1 MIFSKKSKLFIINY
15 FESVEKE
22 IETEFE
28 QYIINHAN
36 QNRDNDMINLNKK
49 KAKLINKVNKT
60 KLLNLREF
68 EASCCKLLEKNHGD
82 KFNFDSEGL
91 NDQINSLLFSNFC
104 FHIKYE
110 WLKKV

>member
-1 MIFSKKSKLFIINY
+1 MIFSKKSKLFIVNY

-49 KAKLINKVNKT
+49 KL
-60 KLLNLREF
+60 
-68 EASCCKLLEKNHGD
+68 S
-82 KFNFDSEGL
+82 
-91 NDQINSLLFSNFC
+91 
-104 FHIKYE
+104 
-110 WLKKV
+110 